1 VRIRLGLHTGEP
13 VVGDDGYT
21 GLDVVRASR
30 IAATATGG
38 QVLLSE
44 ATSAIVAKHLP
55 EGVTLKSAGQRQL
68 KDIDEPED
76 VFELVIPGVSV
87 SAPSAALV
95 KLAGPTPASPI
106 PPDVLEDM
114 PPWLQGLTQRFL
126 SPTNRLI
133 EDRVLAKIDEA
144 RAEAESKR
152 SQRKGKGK
160 SKGPPLD
167 DYDPFAEPP
176 PDSGPPS
183 DSGPPPDS
191 RPPRSLSDEI
201 KRLQKLRDSGALSEE
216 QYQRAVE
223 RAIGDTGSWRPRYPR
238 AEMTDQAPPDRPADG
253 DELHAPDHVDP
264 TWRPETLAVHAGM
277 APDELTGAVA
287 PPIYQTA
294 TYAQEAV
301 GRPRGGWEYAR
312 TGNPTRSRFEAA
324 VAALEGASYG
334 LAFASGSATAQA
346 IATLALPGERI
357 LCADDVYGGTFR
369 LFERVL
375 RDTGVDA
382 SYHGL
387 LSGPGGDARRR
398 ARRAHTPRLAR
409 DAFQSAPEGH
419 RHRGPRASAGGPQGC
434 PR

>member
-1 VRIRLGLHTGEP
+1 MSQLPSGTVTFVFSDIEGSTSLLKRLGDEGYAEALATHRRLVRETFATHNGQEMDTQGDAFFYSFTRAREAVAGAVAVQLAHAAEAWPQGVDVRIRLGLHTGEP

-87 SAPSAALV
+87 SALSAAAL
-95 KLAGPTPASPI
+95 KSAGQTPASPI

-160 SKGPPLD
+160 SKGPPPD

-183 DSGPPPDS
+183 DSGPPPGS
-191 RPPRSLSDEI
+191 GAPRSLSDEI

-223 RAIGDTGSWRPRYPR
+223 RAIGG
-238 AEMTDQAPPDRPADG
+238 DR
-253 DELHAPDHVDP
+253 
-264 TWRPETLAVHAGM
+264 
-277 APDELTGAVA
+277 
-287 PPIYQTA
+287 
-294 TYAQEAV
+294 
-301 GRPRGGWEYAR
+301 
-312 TGNPTRSRFEAA
+312 
-324 VAALEGASYG
+324 
-334 LAFASGSATAQA
+334 
-346 IATLALPGERI
+346 
-357 LCADDVYGGTFR
+357 
-369 LFERVL
+369 
-375 RDTGVDA
+375 
-382 SYHGL
+382 
-387 LSGPGGDARRR
+387 
-398 ARRAHTPRLAR
+398 
-409 DAFQSAPEGH
+409 
-419 RHRGPRASAGGPQGC
+419 
-434 PR
+434 